1 MPRKRSNAVRKNPLA
16 EAHRHWRETRKD
28 LPLIKAS
35 DFVVDP
41 ALRSLCEQIVS
52 VLAQAATSP
61 KYKGV
66 PLTPHDIARAITQHP
81 RMTAR
86 DMMVLRVRN
95 NLGNAKMRVLKEYN
109 TTIIREGTLGVRL
122 AVDDSDKLQHS
133 MVKAMNNLRRSIEAA
148 KVVDGT
154 MTKEGIHESIASV
167 ADPEEKQLLE
177 GLEVWHDEVAPTV
190 QRLSSPRQLKLLTPG
205 SKNKDE
211 DK

>member
-1 MPRKRSNAVRKNPLA
+1 MTRKRGGVRKNLLS

-28 LPLIKAS
+28 LPLIKCD
-35 DFVVDP
+35 DFVADP
-41 ALRSLCEQIVS
+41 SLRSLSEQIVS

-66 PLTPHDIARAITQHP
+66 PLTPHDIARAITQHS

-95 NLGNAKMRVLKEYN
+95 NIGNAKTRVLKEYN
-109 TTIIREGTLGVRL
+109 TTIVREGTLGVRL

-133 MVKAMNNLRRSIEAA
+133 LVKAMNTVRRSIEAA
-148 KVVDGT
+148 KVIDGT
-154 MTKEGIHESIASV
+154 MTKEGIRESIESV
-167 ADPEEKQLLE
+167 SDPEEKRLLE
-177 GLEVWHDEVAPTV
+177 GLEEWHEEVAPTV

-205 SKNKDE
+205 SKNNE